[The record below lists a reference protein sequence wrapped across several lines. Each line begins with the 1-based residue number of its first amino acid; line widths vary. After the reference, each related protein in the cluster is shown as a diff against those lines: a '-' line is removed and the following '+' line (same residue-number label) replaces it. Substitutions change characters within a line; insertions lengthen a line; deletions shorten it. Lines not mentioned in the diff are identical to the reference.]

1 MDIKKFS
8 IILVVLV
15 AAISRFLPH
24 PPNFTPI
31 IAMGL
36 FSGFYFKNNKIL
48 ALLVPIFAM
57 FISDIY
63 FGFSTISIFVYF
75 ALGLIVFIGY
85 FLPNNKCTTS
95 FENILTGSLS
105 GSIIFFIVSNFGVF
119 LIGYPKSI
127 SGLISCY
134 TAAIPFFANTIS
146 STLIFSTVL
155 FLSYD
160 IIRDSIP
167 QLQVKSVN
175 QK

>member
-1 MDIKKFS
+1 MNIKKFS

-15 AAISRFLPH
+15 AAISRLIPH

-48 ALLVPIFAM
+48 ALLVPIIAM
-57 FISDIY
+57 SISDVY
-63 FGFSTISIFVYF
+63 FGFSIISIFVYF

-85 FLPNNKCTTS
+85 LIPNNQYTTS
-95 FENILTGSLS
+95 FDNILMGSLS
-105 GSIIFFIVSNFGVF
+105 GSIIFFIVSNLGVF
-119 LIGYPKSI
+119 LIGYPKSVF
-127 SGLISCY
+127 GLIACY

-167 QLQVKSVN
+167 QLQVKSLT